1 MTFFPNIPNAQMET
15 VVRHVI
21 FNYHFFVKYAEF
33 IEHTKEY
40 TAVKGGCTNFTGLSE
55 TWPSANTVVSL
66 LLIPLTLISFH
77 KAKGIH

>member
-21 FNYHFFVKYAEF
+21 FNYHFFFKYAEF

-40 TAVKGGCTNFTGLSE
+40 TAVKRGCTKFTGLSE
-55 TWPSANTVVSL
+55 T
-66 LLIPLTLISFH
+66 
-77 KAKGIH
+77 